1 MHHKSILLFC
11 TLLVTAC
18 GGGSD
23 GVSTST
29 GTTTGGGTVNNG
41 GGGGNSGSGNGSGNQ
56 PSGAVLLF
64 EDDFESG
71 NLSKSANGFRW
82 TDSTR
87 DIVVSSATARNGTY
101 SLQFTY
107 PAVADGEDGMSEQRF
122 YLGGNYRDVTVEYD
136 LLIPAN
142 YYHRT
147 QSGAANNKGFL
158 YLWAN
163 TYGDPRPLVATNFWP
178 DGSGQS
184 IGSIYT
190 RPNDLGHYMEFTAPA
205 IASSD
210 AGKWL
215 HIVVRYA
222 YASAANNDGIAQIWK
237 TPEGGTQV
245 QIVNKT
251 NGPWYHADG
260 TGFDNGYLL
269 GWSNSGFAQETRL
282 YIDNFKVW
290 GVR

>member
-1 MHHKSILLFC
+1 MAKKNLVLFC
-11 TLLVTAC
+11 GFLLIAAC
-18 GGGSD
+18 GGGGEG
-23 GVSTST
+23 GV
-29 GTTTGGGTVNNG
+29 GPA
-41 GGGGNSGSGNGSGNQ
+41 GNGSAIGGEGSGGANR
-56 PSGAVLLF
+56 PSGASLIF

-71 NLSKSANGFRW
+71 NLDKSTNGFRW
-82 TDSTR
+82 TDRAATA
-87 DIVVSSATARNGTY
+87 VSATAARGGSY

-107 PAVADGEDGMSEQRF
+107 PAGVDGEDGWSEQRF
-122 YLGGNYRDVTVEYD
+122 YLGGNYRDVSVEYD
-136 LLIPAN
+136 LLVPAN
-142 YYHRT
+142 YHHRS

-178 DGSGQS
+178 DGLGQS

-205 IASSD
+205 IATSD
-210 AGKWL
+210 VGKWL

-222 YASAANNDGIAQIWK
+222 YATVANNDGIAQIWK
-237 TPEGGTQV
+237 TPEGGAQV
-245 QIVNKT
+245 QLVNKT
-251 NGPWYHADG
+251 NGPWYHPDG
-260 TGFDNGYLL
+260 MGFDNGYLL
-269 GWSNSGFAQETRL
+269 GWSNSGFTQETRL